1 MQKYQGNSTN
11 APRETFI
18 GDQRHMLAYIN
29 PFEEDLL
36 RNYGGTGQKGPGGVP
51 AFPPRSSRDRAG
63 MSRSTSSSSGATTAS
78 SSAAQSQAASNA
90 SQGGYGAMSQ
100 AAQSNDNDR
109 VGSSAQQASAATR
122 NAAIQS
128 QAATNQAASQAA
140 TQAAAS
146 RNRAREIALAQ
157 PNAQAQSAM
166 NQYGSRAN
174 NPQTVSETLM
184 AQQSLRDL
192 ASTSTPPIQSMTQT
206 AQLGFAIPGAVTNDA
221 GQQPYSMG
229 STTVP
234 TSQLSDLELSLE
246 FDEDYQDAK
255 SQLEAAGYVVDE
267 KGIVRTTTGVA
278 LGTLSDVVNVGRTTS
293 PPPTSAAGVAAAAP
307 GTVGQVV
314 APPGAPPGA
323 PPVIKAGPPVN
334 QGIASVGTNYG
345 FDVNQE
351 RLDKYKLAGSYDAT
365 DTSPEARLFRA
376 RAGGMDVAAN
386 PRLDKS
392 GKIVTAED
400 AKYLDIKDRFDGGGP
415 GRAGPS
421 FQTRAQAEAGTYD
434 DKNNFGSS
442 FGITPTGSGRD
453 PTGMAAYID
462 KGGIFGSLLGGLL
475 GPDTRTEEEK
485 AAAQAKAMEL
495 DVGAGLGGG
504 DGTGNNTVSPGTPIV
519 DPCPEGYVLKD
530 GACVLTETDPL
541 GGFPSLA
548 PPLPQGPTVVGNP
561 GYTPAGSGVAPR
573 LNPYLQQMPIM
584 APPPGL
590 AGAQVGEA
598 GILDLLRAA
607 NR

>member
-18 GDQRHMLAYIN
+18 NDQRHMLAYIN

-36 RNYGGTGQKGPGGVP
+36 RNYGGTGQAGPGGVP

-90 SQGGYGAMSQ
+90 SQGGYGAMSNDR
-100 AAQSNDNDR
+100 QSNDNDR

-206 AQLGFAIPGAVTNDA
+206 AQLGTNDA
-221 GQQPYSMG
+221 GQQPYSM
-229 STTVP
+229 SSNTETP
-234 TSQLSDLELSLE
+234 PRLSNLELSLE

-267 KGIVRTTTGVA
+267 NGIVRTTTGVA
-278 LGTLSDVVNVGRTTS
+278 LGTLSDVVNVGRTT
-293 PPPTSAAGVAAAAP
+293 
-307 GTVGQVV
+307 
-314 APPGAPPGA
+314 
-323 PPVIKAGPPVN
+323 
-334 QGIASVGTNYG
+334 
-345 FDVNQE
+345 
-351 RLDKYKLAGSYDAT
+351 
-365 DTSPEARLFRA
+365 
-376 RAGGMDVAAN
+376 
-386 PRLDKS
+386 
-392 GKIVTAED
+392 
-400 AKYLDIKDRFDGGGP
+400 
-415 GRAGPS
+415 
-421 FQTRAQAEAGTYD
+421 
-434 DKNNFGSS
+434 
-442 FGITPTGSGRD
+442 
-453 PTGMAAYID
+453 
-462 KGGIFGSLLGGLL
+462 
-475 GPDTRTEEEK
+475 
-485 AAAQAKAMEL
+485 
-495 DVGAGLGGG
+495 
-504 DGTGNNTVSPGTPIV
+504 
-519 DPCPEGYVLKD
+519 
-530 GACVLTETDPL
+530 
-541 GGFPSLA
+541 
-548 PPLPQGPTVVGNP
+548 
-561 GYTPAGSGVAPR
+561 
-573 LNPYLQQMPIM
+573 
-584 APPPGL
+584 
-590 AGAQVGEA
+590 
-598 GILDLLRAA
+598 
-607 NR
+607 

>member
-51 AFPPRSSRDRAG
+51 AFRPTP
-63 MSRSTSSSSGATTAS
+63 TSGSKPKTTAS
-78 SSAAQSQAASNA
+78 SSAVKEQAASNA
-90 SQGGYGAMSQ
+90 SKGGYGAMSNDR
-100 AAQSNDNDR
+100 QSNDNDR

-192 ASTSTPPIQSMTQT
+192 ASTSTPPIQSMTKT
-206 AQLGFAIPGAVTNDA
+206 AELVPAIPSAVTTDA
-221 GQQPYSMG
+221 SQPFSMSSNTETPPPL
-229 STTVP
+229 ST
-234 TSQLSDLELSLE
+234 LELSLE

-267 KGIVRTTTGVA
+267 NGIVRTTTGVSV
-278 LGTLSDVVNVGRTTS
+278 GPLSEVVNFGRANPS
-293 PPPTSAAGVAAAAP
+293 SGGAAEIAAAAP
-307 GTVGQVV
+307 GTVFPKLNV
-314 APPGAPPGA
+314 APGTGA
-323 PPVIKAGPPVN
+323 PPVTKEVSPVKK
-334 QGIASVGTNYG
+334 GIASVGTNYG

-386 PRLDKS
+386 PRLNKS

-504 DGTGNNTVSPGTPIV
+504 DGTGNNTASPGAPGTPIV

-530 GACVLTETDPL
+530 GACVLAETDPL
-541 GGFPSLA
+541 GGFPSLT
-548 PPLPQGPTVVGNP
+548 PRLPQGPTVVGNP
-561 GYTPAGSGVAPR
+561 GYTPVGGGVAPR
-573 LNPYLQQMPIM
+573 LNPYPQQMPIM

-590 AGAQVGEA
+590 AGARVGEA

>member
-1 MQKYQGNSTN
+1 
-11 APRETFI
+11 
-18 GDQRHMLAYIN
+18 
-29 PFEEDLL
+29 
-36 RNYGGTGQKGPGGVP
+36 
-51 AFPPRSSRDRAG
+51 
-63 MSRSTSSSSGATTAS
+63 
-78 SSAAQSQAASNA
+78 
-90 SQGGYGAMSQ
+90 MSQ

-206 AQLGFAIPGAVTNDA
+206 AQLGFAIPGAVTTDA
-221 GQQPYSMG
+221 GPQPYSMG

-267 KGIVRTTTGVA
+267 NGIVRTTTGVA
-278 LGTLSDVVNVGRTTS
+278 VGTLSDVVNVGRTTS
-293 PPPTSAAGVAAAAP
+293 PPPTQRGSQQQLLELVVAP
-307 GTVGQVV
+307 SV
-314 APPGAPPGA
+314 APPGAPP
-323 PPVIKAGPPVN
+323 VSKAGPPVN

-386 PRLDKS
+386 PRLNKS

-504 DGTGNNTVSPGTPIV
+504 DGTGNNTASPGAPGTPIV

-530 GACVLTETDPL
+530 GACVLAETDPL
-541 GGFPSLA
+541 GGFPSLT
-548 PPLPQGPTVVGNP
+548 PRLPQGPTVVGNP
-561 GYTPAGSGVAPR
+561 GYTPVGGGVAPR
-573 LNPYLQQMPIM
+573 LNPYPQQMPIM

>member
-1 MQKYQGNSTN
+1 
-11 APRETFI
+11 
-18 GDQRHMLAYIN
+18 ML
-29 PFEEDLL
+29 L
-36 RNYGGTGQKGPGGVP
+36 
-51 AFPPRSSRDRAG
+51 
-63 MSRSTSSSSGATTAS
+63 
-78 SSAAQSQAASNA
+78 
-90 SQGGYGAMSQ
+90 
-100 AAQSNDNDR
+100 
-109 VGSSAQQASAATR
+109 
-122 NAAIQS
+122 
-128 QAATNQAASQAA
+128 
-140 TQAAAS
+140 
-146 RNRAREIALAQ
+146 
-157 PNAQAQSAM
+157 
-166 NQYGSRAN
+166 
-174 NPQTVSETLM
+174 
-184 AQQSLRDL
+184 
-192 ASTSTPPIQSMTQT
+192 
-206 AQLGFAIPGAVTNDA
+206 
-221 GQQPYSMG
+221 
-229 STTVP
+229 
-234 TSQLSDLELSLE
+234 LELL
-246 FDEDYQDAK
+246 A
-255 SQLEAAGYVVDE
+255 
-267 KGIVRTTTGVA
+267 
-278 LGTLSDVVNVGRTTS
+278 NV
-293 PPPTSAAGVAAAAP
+293 
-307 GTVGQVV
+307 
-314 APPGAPPGA
+314 A

-386 PRLDKS
+386 PRLNKS

-504 DGTGNNTVSPGTPIV
+504 DGTGNNTASPGAPGTPIV

-530 GACVLTETDPL
+530 GACVLAETDPL
-541 GGFPSLA
+541 GGFPSLT
-548 PPLPQGPTVVGNP
+548 PRLPQGPTVVGNP
-561 GYTPAGSGVAPR
+561 GYTPVGGGVAPR
-573 LNPYLQQMPIM
+573 LNPYPQQMPIM

-590 AGAQVGEA
+590 AGARVGEA

>member
-1 MQKYQGNSTN
+1 
-11 APRETFI
+11 
-18 GDQRHMLAYIN
+18 
-29 PFEEDLL
+29 
-36 RNYGGTGQKGPGGVP
+36 V
-51 AFPPRSSRDRAG
+51 
-63 MSRSTSSSSGATTAS
+63 TT
-78 SSAAQSQAASNA
+78 
-90 SQGGYGAMSQ
+90 
-100 AAQSNDNDR
+100 
-109 VGSSAQQASAATR
+109 
-122 NAAIQS
+122 
-128 QAATNQAASQAA
+128 
-140 TQAAAS
+140 
-146 RNRAREIALAQ
+146 
-157 PNAQAQSAM
+157 
-166 NQYGSRAN
+166 
-174 NPQTVSETLM
+174 
-184 AQQSLRDL
+184 
-192 ASTSTPPIQSMTQT
+192 
-206 AQLGFAIPGAVTNDA
+206 DA
-221 GQQPYSMG
+221 GPQPFSMG

-234 TSQLSDLELSLE
+234 TSQLSNLELSLE

-267 KGIVRTTTGVA
+267 NGIVRTTTGVEI
-278 LGTLSDVVNVGRTTS
+278 GPLSDVVNVGRTTS
-293 PPPTSAAGVAAAAP
+293 PPPDSAAAVSAAAP

-314 APPGAPPGA
+314 VPPGA
-323 PPVIKAGPPVN
+323 PPVSKAGPPVN

-386 PRLDKS
+386 PRLNKS

-504 DGTGNNTVSPGTPIV
+504 DGTGNNTASPGAPGTPIV

-530 GACVLTETDPL
+530 GACVLAETDPL
-541 GGFPSLA
+541 GGFPSLT
-548 PPLPQGPTVVGNP
+548 PRLPQGPTVVGNP
-561 GYTPAGSGVAPR
+561 GYTPVGGGVAPR
-573 LNPYLQQMPIM
+573 LNPYPQQMPIM

-590 AGAQVGEA
+590 AGARVGEA

>member
-51 AFPPRSSRDRAG
+51 AFRPTPTSGSKPR
-63 MSRSTSSSSGATTAS
+63 TTAS
-78 SSAAQSQAASNA
+78 SSAVKEQAASNA
-90 SQGGYGAMSQ
+90 SKGGYGAMSNDR
-100 AAQSNDNDR
+100 QSNDNDR

-192 ASTSTPPIQSMTQT
+192 ASTSTPPIQSMTKT
-206 AQLGFAIPGAVTNDA
+206 AELGFPGAVTTDA
-221 GQQPYSMG
+221 GPQPFSMG
-229 STTVP
+229 TLVAP
-234 TSQLSDLELSLE
+234 TSPLSDLE

-267 KGIVRTTTGVA
+267 NGIVRTTTGVEI
-278 LGTLSDVVNVGRTTS
+278 GPLSEVVNVGRTTS
-293 PPPTSAAGVAAAAP
+293 PPPDSAAAVAAAAP
-307 GTVGQVV
+307 KLDVAPGTVDQVV
-314 APPGAPPGA
+314 A
-323 PPVIKAGPPVN
+323 PPVIKAGPPVKKVTALDAERE
-334 QGIASVGTNYG
+334 IA
-345 FDVNQE
+345 
-351 RLDKYKLAGSYDAT
+351 LAGGFSYFKSSDGKFYTTDPNAPKELQDALAQR
-365 DTSPEARLFRA
+365 S
-376 RAGGMDVAAN
+376 VAYTPKAN
-386 PRLDKS
+386 P
-392 GKIVTAED
+392 TAFN
-400 AKYLDIKDRFDGGGP
+400 ADG
-415 GRAGPS
+415 
-421 FQTRAQAEAGTYD
+421 
-434 DKNNFGSS
+434 
-442 FGITPTGSGRD
+442 TPR
-453 PTGMAAYID
+453 
-462 KGGIFGSLLGGLL
+462 GGIFGFANIADMFDMGGRRASGNTYSDGPLAGYGNALGIRPPGLSDKDWEKTKAQQQL
-475 GPDTRTEEEK
+475 MRESKMGAFAQRPDFSKYPETGFPDP
-485 AAAQAKAMEL
+485 AQST
-495 DVGAGLGGG
+495 DGFGGDSYQGGG
-504 DGTGNNTVSPGTPIV
+504 DNQGAAPAPAPII

-530 GACVLTETDPL
+530 GACVLAETDPL
-541 GGFPSLA
+541 GGFPSLT
-548 PPLPQGPTVVGNP
+548 PRLPQGPTVVGNP
-561 GYTPAGSGVAPR
+561 GYTPVGGGVAPR
-573 LNPYLQQMPIM
+573 LNPYPQQMPIM

-590 AGAQVGEA
+590 AGARVGEA

>member
-51 AFPPRSSRDRAG
+51 AFRPTPTSG
-63 MSRSTSSSSGATTAS
+63 STPKTTAS
-78 SSAAQSQAASNA
+78 SSAVKEQAASNA
-90 SQGGYGAMSQ
+90 SKGGYGAMSQ

-206 AQLGFAIPGAVTNDA
+206 AELGFAIPTTDA

-229 STTVP
+229 SLVAP
-234 TSQLSDLELSLE
+234 TSPLSDLE

-267 KGIVRTTTGVA
+267 NGIVRTTTGVSV
-278 LGTLSDVVNVGRTTS
+278 GPLSEVVNFGRANPS
-293 PPPTSAAGVAAAAP
+293 SGGAAGVSTAAP
-307 GTVGQVV
+307 KLDV
-314 APPGAPPGA
+314 APVPPVA

-386 PRLDKS
+386 PRLNKA

-504 DGTGNNTVSPGTPIV
+504 DGTGNNTASPGAPGTPIV

-530 GACVLTETDPL
+530 GACVLAETDPL
-541 GGFPSLA
+541 GGFPSLT
-548 PPLPQGPTVVGNP
+548 PRLPQGPTVVGNP
-561 GYTPAGSGVAPR
+561 GYTPVGGGVAPR
-573 LNPYLQQMPIM
+573 LNPYPQQMPIM

>member
-51 AFPPRSSRDRAG
+51 AFRPTPTSG
-63 MSRSTSSSSGATTAS
+63 STPKTTAS
-78 SSAAQSQAASNA
+78 SSAVKEQAASNA
-90 SQGGYGAMSQ
+90 SKGGYGAMSQ

-192 ASTSTPPIQSMTQT
+192 ASTSTPPIQSMTKT
-206 AQLGFAIPGAVTNDA
+206 AELGFAIPGAVTTDA
-221 GQQPYSMG
+221 GPQPYSMG
-229 STTVP
+229 SLVAP
-234 TSQLSDLELSLE
+234 TSPLSDLE

-267 KGIVRTTTGVA
+267 NGIVRTTTGVEI
-278 LGTLSDVVNVGRTTS
+278 GPLSEVVNFGRANPS
-293 PPPTSAAGVAAAAP
+293 SGGAAGIAAAAP
-307 GTVGQVV
+307 KLDV
-314 APPGAPPGA
+314 APGTGA
-323 PPVIKAGPPVN
+323 PPVIKAGPPVKKVTALDAERK
-334 QGIASVGTNYG
+334 IA
-345 FDVNQE
+345 
-351 RLDKYKLAGSYDAT
+351 LAGGHSYFKSSDGKFYTTDPNAPKELQDALAQRSVAYT
-365 DTSPEARLFRA
+365 PEA
-376 RAGGMDVAAN
+376 N
-386 PRLDKS
+386 PK
-392 GKIVTAED
+392 AFN
-400 AKYLDIKDRFDGGGP
+400 ADG
-415 GRAGPS
+415 
-421 FQTRAQAEAGTYD
+421 
-434 DKNNFGSS
+434 
-442 FGITPTGSGRD
+442 TPR
-453 PTGMAAYID
+453 
-462 KGGIFGSLLGGLL
+462 GGIFGYANIADMFDMGGPRASGNTYSGGPLAGYGNALGIRPPGLSDEDWEKTKAQQQL
-475 GPDTRTEEEK
+475 MRESKMGAFAQRPDFSKYPETGFPDP
-485 AAAQAKAMEL
+485 AQST
-495 DVGAGLGGG
+495 DGFGGDSYQGGG
-504 DGTGNNTVSPGTPIV
+504 DNQGAAPPAPII

-530 GACVLTETDPL
+530 GACVLAETDPL
-541 GGFPSLA
+541 GGFPSLT

-561 GYTPAGSGVAPR
+561 GYTPVGGGVAPR
-573 LNPYLQQMPIM
+573 LNPYPQQMPIM

-590 AGAQVGEA
+590 AGARVGEA